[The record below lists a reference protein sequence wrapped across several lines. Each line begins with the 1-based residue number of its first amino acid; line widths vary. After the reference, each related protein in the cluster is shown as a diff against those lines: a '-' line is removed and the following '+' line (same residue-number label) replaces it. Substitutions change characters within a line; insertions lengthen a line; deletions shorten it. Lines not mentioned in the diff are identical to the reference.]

1 MSGIFHDPD
10 VQEGVT
16 NPLHG
21 DRYVIDGVEDDL
33 SIQVLNKI
41 LMQTMEDRNISQPI
55 HNTSNAIQ

>member
-16 NPLHG
+16 NPFHG
-21 DRYVIDGVEDDL
+21 NRDVIDGVEDDL